1 MIAVTM
7 GDGNGV
13 GPEIILNTFR
23 KGELS
28 GDFLVVGDLSV
39 MQRCNDVLG
48 YGVRMIRLASTADFE
63 PGVLNILDVGQLRE
77 SDIQPGTLSAKVA
90 AASRDYIVRATHL
103 CLEGLCQA
111 MCTLP
116 VNKEAIRLT
125 DDRFTGHTELIAEI
139 CGQTDYTMMLASEKL
154 TVTHVSTHCSLQEA
168 INRCTRDNVLKII
181 RLTHKALVP
190 MHESPRIAVAGL
202 NPHAGENGAFGR
214 QEIDQIAPAII
225 QAHSEGINVTGPH
238 PADTVFMKTVV
249 QNQFDAV
256 VCMYHDQG
264 HVPMKLLDFHGGV
277 NVTLG
282 LDVIRTSVDHGTAFD
297 IAWKGIAATNSFVE
311 AYRLAV
317 KMSAQKKG
325 Q

>member
-13 GPEIILNTFR
+13 GPEIILKACR
-23 KGELS
+23 DGQLPV
-28 GDFLVVGDLSV
+28 DFLVVGDYSV
-39 MQRCNDVLG
+39 LQLCNRQLG
-48 YGVRMIRLASTADFE
+48 YEVRLNRVETTADCE
-63 PGVLNILDVGQLRE
+63 PGLLNILDIGLLKE
-77 SDIQPGTLSAKVA
+77 SDVKPGTLSAKVA
-90 AASRDYIVRATHL
+90 AASREYIVRATKL
-103 CLEGLCQA
+103 CLEGLCDA

-125 DDRFTGHTELIAEI
+125 DGRFTGHTELIAEI

-154 TVTHVSTHCSLQEA
+154 TVTHVSTHCSMQEA

-181 RLTHKALVP
+181 RLTHKALVRMKP
-190 MHESPRIAVAGL
+190 DPQIAVAGL

-214 QEIDQIAPAII
+214 QEIDEIAPAII
-225 QAHSEGINVTGPH
+225 QAHSEGISVTGPH
-238 PADTVFMKTVV
+238 PADTVFIKAV
-249 QNQFDAV
+249 QGKFDAV

-297 IAWKGIAATNSFVE
+297 IAYKGIAATGSFVE
-311 AYRLAV
+311 AYKMAV
-317 KMSAQKKG
+317 KMTAQKKAK
-325 Q
+325 